1 MPSLKP
7 GKFSSPELL
16 RKFRPDLLRDWLAPF
31 ADYFTRRG
39 FTLPPRGA
47 DASPDY
53 DRLARI
59 LIEPVADMP
68 EALLESLY
76 LFRELD
82 NPLAMDAIHAEAHR
96 RGLDL
101 QLDSHATPLDMVV
114 RAWTLDRRLVE
125 GLHTRL
131 ELKRPRAFKIFTSD
145 ALPLPAF
152 TGPTPEQLQDL
163 EARLNHFYEAWKRG
177 KGARVFPSR
186 QGDQWLFLVR
196 HGAPCRREN
205 AMQND
210 EPTTV
215 FYRPQKH
222 DVLKYDAAR
231 GELAVNCCSDR
242 ERRILLRLFG
252 ACLFG
257 RGDFFP
263 GAARYTL
270 APLVHRGRAC
280 LACADV
286 PGIERVSLTEVE
298 LEVQDDPRHRD
309 IRKAEDI
316 FALVETGKLVWPQ
329 NVDEIRRAT
338 FAIKFWRAPRPRRLT
353 IMPCNRVVYGREEDS
368 GILERLLRTRGF
380 IDAEE
385 TSVAA

>member
-16 RKFRPDLLRDWLAPF
+16 REFRPDLLRDWLAPF
-31 ADYFTRRG
+31 ADYFERRG
-39 FTLPPRGA
+39 FTLPPK
-47 DASPDY
+47 DSDTSPNY
-53 DRLARI
+53 DLLARI
-59 LIEPVADMP
+59 LMEPVADMP

-82 NPLAMDAIHAEAHR
+82 NAIAMDAIQEEANR

-101 QLDSHATPLDMVV
+101 GLGPDATPLDVVV

-131 ELKRPRAFKIFTSD
+131 ELKRPRAFKIFATD
-145 ALPLPAF
+145 EQPLPCF
-152 TGPTPEQLQDL
+152 TGPTPEQLQSL
-163 EARLNHFYEAWKRG
+163 EDRLNQFYQAWKRG

-186 QGDQWLFLVR
+186 QGDVWQFLVR

-205 AMQND
+205 AMAND

-215 FYRPQKH
+215 FYRPQRH
-222 DVLKYDAAR
+222 DVLKYDTTR
-231 GELAVNCCSDR
+231 GEVAVNCCSDR
-242 ERRILLRLFG
+242 ERHVLLRLFG

-257 RGDFFP
+257 RADFFP

-270 APLVHRGRAC
+270 APLVQRGRAC
-280 LACADV
+280 LACGDV

-298 LEVQDDPRHRD
+298 LEVQEDPRHRD
-309 IRKAEDI
+309 ILKAADI
-316 FALVETGKLVWPQ
+316 FALVESGKLVWPQ

-385 TSVAA
+385 TRLAA